1 MFAKTI
7 NANSLTIKNI
17 INNGSLF
24 RGLIYITKQPL
35 SVLDIEKPKINLN
48 DKDELYKFILEIKN
62 NFKIKQPIFIFN
74 AKNNEFLIKYDGII
88 IAEKELNIRHEII
101 KKHILSKS
109 PYLSD
114 KNIKGCNNFIF
125 SYHRLLNL

>member
-1 MFAKTI
+1 M
-7 NANSLTIKNI
+7 LE
-17 INNGSLF
+17 
-24 RGLIYITKQPL
+24 
-35 SVLDIEKPKINLN
+35 IEKPKFNFN

-62 NFKIKQPIFIFN
+62 YSKIKQPIFIFN
-74 AKNNEFLIKYDGII
+74 AMNNKFLIRYDEIV

-101 KKHILSKS
+101 KKHIISKS

-125 SYHRLLNL
+125 SYHRL